1 MSARLI
7 NPAPRRLTRGVSE
20 PSTSSSIFVSF
31 MSFMAISAALLLTL
45 SLSACQRQEGATL
58 SDCERLFERLVELE
72 LREMGYND
80 PTLAERWRL
89 TLKGR
94 YQEHIKGCVGR
105 PLAPHALRCAQEA
118 TLAEQV
124 SHECLSVS
132 WLH

>member
-1 MSARLI
+1 MSARL
-7 NPAPRRLTRGVSE
+7 VSPSPHFVRALGE
-20 PSTSSSIFVSF
+20 PL
-31 MSFMAISAALLLTL
+31 MSRSLVMSLMVICAALLTL
-45 SLSACQRQEGATL
+45 SLSACQQHERATL

-72 LREMGYND
+72 LREMGYHD
-80 PTLAERWRL
+80 PTLAERWQL

-94 YQEHIKGCVGR
+94 YQEHIKGCVDR

-132 WLH
+132 WLP